1 MHAIKSGAMDTK
13 TRIRLKRELLD
24 LQKEYKR
31 VEKLMNIAKPNLSK
45 LHTQYVALSYF
56 KWKSQCLICTKSS
69 SENIL

>member
-1 MHAIKSGAMDTK
+1 MDTK
-13 TRIRLKRELLD
+13 TRINLKRELLD

-56 KWKSQCLICTKSS
+56 KWKSQCGIFTKSN